1 MKWDKLN
8 VFTSH
13 PSPLKGS
20 SHFTQ
25 YTFHVIDTWQRSL
38 LLTFYGFFIFCVILF
53 FIFCMFRVHKGQG
66 CVMSL
71 LGHSLI
77 SNIYKTHMSHQC
89 HLEREGNF
97 NANTGAFLKD
107 VDVNHQAVTG
117 SVRDDWRG
125 PRGLAVWRRF
135 ENQTLQ
141 EKFKS
146 AEPATE
152 TAVTMLQSLWSTA
165 RACLLCLSFLFSVR
179 CGRVASF
186 HLNSK
191 LCRCTWNCDI
201 SLCSA
206 ELWER
211 SVNTLL
217 IYSSHPPFQ

>member
-38 LLTFYGFFIFCVILF
+38 LLTFYGFLF
-53 FIFCMFRVHKGQG
+53 FLLFYFLFFCMFRVHKGQG
-66 CVMSL
+66 CMMSL

-125 PRGLAVWRRF
+125 PRGLAVG
-135 ENQTLQ
+135 ETMAGCVKTLRKSNAPGEVQ
-141 EKFKS
+141 ECRTSNRTRCDNVAKPLINGTNVS
-146 AEPATE
+146 ALF
-152 TAVTMLQSLWSTA
+152 VSLIF
-165 RACLLCLSFLFSVR
+165 RPLRPRGFLPP
-179 CGRVASF
+179 
-186 HLNSK
+186 
-191 LCRCTWNCDI
+191 
-201 SLCSA
+201 
-206 ELWER
+206 EL
-211 SVNTLL
+211 
-217 IYSSHPPFQ
+217 